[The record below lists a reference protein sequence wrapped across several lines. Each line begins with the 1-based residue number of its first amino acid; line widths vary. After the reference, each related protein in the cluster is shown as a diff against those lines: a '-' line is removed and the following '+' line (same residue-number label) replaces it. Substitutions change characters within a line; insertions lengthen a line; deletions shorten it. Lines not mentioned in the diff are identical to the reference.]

1 MFRRV
6 LNKSEGW
13 KFFVTN
19 MQNIYGVLMNLT
31 SGVLEKL
38 GECHNATETLD
49 SAKLCGKLW
58 LL

>member
-6 LNKSEGW
+6 LSKSEGW